1 MRGERGFALVIT
13 LVVTALLVALAT
25 EFIHEVFVATSH
37 RKSFSEAQQASLLA
51 DSGVKG
57 GIRLLQETQKGQ
69 EYTSLLD
76 RWARPLAWE
85 DETGS
90 VTVTI
95 ENEEGKFPLNA
106 LVTPA
111 GTPDD
116 WYFGIAMRLFRK
128 TGVLPDLVEGV
139 ADWIDADDE
148 PHPAGGEAA
157 LYASLSPPYAPAN
170 APLQTVDE
178 LGLVKG
184 FAGKALGQLRP
195 FVTVYSDA
203 PWAPTAKINI
213 NTASREFLASLD
225 ERMTDELAGRIID
238 HRRKTPFKSTT
249 ELLKVPGMET
259 IGQALQFR
267 VRVKGAIFR
276 IHSLAKSGETTRI
289 IEAVAR
295 IDGSQATVLYWREY

>member
-57 GIRLLQETQKGQ
+57 GIRLLQETQKVQ

-85 DETGS
+85 DEAGS
-90 VTVTI
+90 VTVTM
-95 ENEEGKFPLNA
+95 ENEEGKFPLNS
-106 LVTPA
+106 LVNPA
-111 GTPDD
+111 GTLDD
-116 WYFGIAMRLFRK
+116 WYYGIAMRLFRK
-128 TGVLPDLVEGV
+128 AAVLPDLIEGV
-139 ADWIDADDE
+139 ADWVDADDE
-148 PHPAGGEAA
+148 PRPAGAEAA
-157 LYASLSPPYAPAN
+157 WYASRSPSYAQAN

-184 FAGKALGQLRP
+184 FSGKPLERLRP
-195 FVTVYSDA
+195 FVTVYADS
-203 PWAPTAKINI
+203 PLAPTAKINI
-213 NTASREFLASLD
+213 NTASRELLASLD
-225 ERMTDELAGRIID
+225 ERMTDELAGRIVEY
-238 HRRKTPFKSTT
+238 RKRAPFKSTT
-249 ELLKVPGMET
+249 ELLKVAGMET

-267 VRVKGAIFR
+267 VRVKGAVFR
-276 IHSLAKSGETTRI
+276 VHSLAKVGETTRI

-295 IDGSQATVLYWREY
+295 IEGSQATVLYWREY